1 MKKLSIV
8 LIAAMLSIL
17 FIAGQAIAAEE
28 KVINWRMISTF
39 PKGSNSTI
47 ADKHFIE
54 LVDKLTDGKFKIS
67 LYGSGELAGAREVL
81 DMVSAG
87 TVQAGGDWPG
97 YWSGKN
103 TAFDLLATNIMGFS
117 PEDYL
122 LWIYQLDGFDMF
134 QKIYG
139 KYNCVYFP
147 NAVCPMES
155 GIRTNKPINSLKDLK
170 GMKIRMGGLMAGK
183 IIQEF
188 GATPVSIAIAELY
201 EAIRRGTLD
210 GAEYSSPVY
219 DKEFHIEEIT
229 KYWLTPGWHQ
239 TASINGMIMNKKAF
253 AALPEK
259 YKVVVRTA
267 AEATMLWMYTKLP
280 YLSAVATDYFM
291 KYGIKITRLS
301 DAELA
306 EIEAVKNKLQEQL
319 AAQNPDY
326 AMVLKS
332 QVAYQKMFA
341 DYRTAQGDFGFGRN
355 PSVYPSIK

>member
-8 LIAAMLSIL
+8 LITVLLSFL
-17 FIAGQAIAAEE
+17 FITGQTMAAEE
-28 KVINWRMISTF
+28 KVIKWRMISTF
-39 PKGSNSTI
+39 PKGSNAI
-47 ADKHFIE
+47 VGDKHFIE

-81 DMVSAG
+81 DMVSTG

-103 TAFDLLATNIMGFS
+103 TAFDLLASHVMGFC
-117 PEDYL
+117 PEDFL
-122 LWIYQLDGFDMF
+122 LWTYQLDGFDMF

-147 NAVCPMES
+147 HSVGPMES

-183 IIQEF
+183 LLQEF
-188 GATPVSIAIAELY
+188 GGTPVTIAIAELY
-201 EAIRRGTLD
+201 EALRRGTLD
-210 GAEYSSPVY
+210 GAEYSIPAY

-239 TASINGMIMNKKAF
+239 TSSINGIIMNKKAF
-253 AALPEK
+253 QALPEK
-259 YKVVVRTA
+259 YQVIVRTA
-267 AEATMLWMYTKLP
+267 AETTMLWMYTKLP
-280 YLSAVATDYFM
+280 YLSALATDYFM
-291 KYGIKITRLS
+291 KYGIKTTRLS
-301 DAELA
+301 NSELGQ
-306 EIEAVKNKLQEQL
+306 IEAVKNKLQEQL

-332 QVAYQKMFA
+332 QIAYQKMFA
-341 DYRTAQGDFGFGRN
+341 DYRSAQGDFGFGRN
-355 PSVYPSIK
+355 PSVYPNIK